1 MFLCS
6 LRFQESGRGSFLSEL
21 ITVCDVP
28 FCFAMQH
35 LVNELKR
42 DRDEDFQNSIDELAL
57 ELNEV
62 SLTASISLY

>member
-1 MFLCS
+1 M
-6 LRFQESGRGSFLSEL
+6 SEL
-21 ITVCDVP
+21 ITVCDFP
-28 FCFAMQH
+28 FCFEMQH